1 MYISTFEFKK
11 VRLLRN
17 MDLVHKLVMLMFNGN
32 RADENVL
39 YMIMDSKKDATGN
52 APVHMIVQS
61 NNQPKNIPND
71 SLKLLNSRECSHM
84 MDIIKNGD
92 IVRFYGVFE
101 PQRKNR
107 AEIKKPNGMWML
119 KTPGERAEWLQ
130 KKFASAGNLM
140 AINEV
145 AKTNIYVSKAS
156 GESHHTSFYG
166 YECMLNVTDSEK
178 LKEMLK
184 NGVGRSRPY
193 GAGLCLVL
201 GVRHV

>member
-17 MDLVHKLVMLMFNGN
+17 MDLVHKMVMLMFDGN
-32 RADENVL
+32 RAEEGVL
-39 YMIMDSKKDATGN
+39 YMIMDSKKNGAES

-61 NNQPKNIPND
+61 NSQPKNIPND
-71 SLKLLNSRECSHM
+71 SLKLLNSRECGHM
-84 MDIIKNGD
+84 MDAIKNGD

-140 AINEV
+140 AINEITKNN
-145 AKTNIYVSKAS
+145 AYISKTT
-156 GESHHTSFYG
+156 GESHRTSFYG

-178 LKEMLK
+178 FKEILK

-201 GVRHV
+201 GVQHV